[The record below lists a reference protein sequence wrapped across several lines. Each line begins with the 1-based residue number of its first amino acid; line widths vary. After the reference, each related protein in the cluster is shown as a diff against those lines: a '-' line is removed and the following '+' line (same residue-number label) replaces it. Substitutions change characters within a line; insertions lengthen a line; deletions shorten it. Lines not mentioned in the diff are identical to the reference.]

1 MAASGSDMSSLPQS
15 YEPLPTG
22 SSSADPSPSRQPV
35 LRLPTRGEAA
45 PDGWFARLLLSGGRP
60 DEPEK
65 GETTYPWYLVLW
77 LTGVDYFS
85 TLGYQPAIA
94 LLAAGALAVPAT
106 VALVLVTV
114 LGAVPVYM
122 QVAARSYAGQGSIA
136 LLENLLSGWKS
147 RIFVLVLLGF
157 AATDFVITMTLSAAD
172 AARHAIANPYLHP
185 YVGDTQIKLTL
196 SLLLMLAIVF
206 LMGFREAIGLATAV
220 AIPYLLL
227 NVVVLLCGFWQILQH
242 PELLAHWQSSL
253 HAHGD
258 WTMVA
263 IASAL
268 VFPRLALGLS
278 GFETGV
284 VVMPLVDGEEKSEPG
299 HPPQGRIRNT
309 RKLLLSAALIMSV
322 LLLASGFVASLLI
335 PEIDY
340 QLGGPADGRAIAYL
354 AHKLLGGAF
363 GTVYDFSTILILWFA
378 GASAMTGLLNLIPR
392 YLPRFGMAPR
402 WVAYQRP
409 VILILFAI
417 DVVVTLVFRA
427 DVEAQGG
434 AYATGVLVLILSAA
448 VAVAIALSR
457 EIVLRQP
464 KTLLLAFYFWL
475 VTAVFVYTLFDN
487 VVERP
492 AGVVIASIFIFLLL
506 LVSAVSRYYRATEMR
521 ISEVTFED
529 EESAQLWAQFT
540 GKKVNLIPQSYSVFA
555 RENRMEE
562 KIQQL
567 HEHFKI
573 TGPLAFLHVHLLD
586 NQSEFIAPLR
596 VRVSRQGQD
605 LTIEAFGAVAIAN
618 SIAYLSELLDPVSIV
633 LELTRRNL
641 MKQSLAYVL
650 WGEGEIGLTVY
661 SILVRYWE
669 FTKRTTGL
677 PLIFLMSVA
686 ASPQQ

>member
-1 MAASGSDMSSLPQS
+1 MSSPPQS
-15 YEPLPTG
+15 YGPLPAG
-22 SSSADPSPSRQPV
+22 SSGGDPGPSRQPV
-35 LRLPTRGEAA
+35 LRLPTRNEST
-45 PDGWFARLLLSGGRP
+45 PEGWLARLLLSGGRP
-60 DEPEK
+60 DEHREDEK
-65 GETTYPWYLVLW
+65 TYPWYLVLW

-106 VALVLVTV
+106 VALILVTV

-147 RIFVLVLLGF
+147 RIFVLILLGF

-172 AARHAIANPYLHP
+172 AARHAIANPFLHP

-196 SLLLMLAIVF
+196 SLLLMLGIVF

-220 AIPYLLL
+220 AIPYLFL
-227 NVVVLLCGFWQILQH
+227 NVVVLLCGFWQILRH
-242 PELLAHWQSSL
+242 PELLAHWQLSL

-284 VVMPLVDGEEKSEPG
+284 VVMPLVDGQEKGAPDQ
-299 HPPQGRIRNT
+299 PPQGRIRNT

-409 VILILFAI
+409 VILVLFAI

-427 DVEAQGG
+427 NVEAQGS

-448 VAVAIALSR
+448 AAVAIAMSR
-457 EIVLRQP
+457 EVVLRQP
-464 KTLLLAFYFWL
+464 KTLLLAFYFWI
-475 VTAVFVYTLFDN
+475 VTAVFVYTLLDN

-506 LVSAVSRYYRATEMR
+506 LVSAASRYYRATEMR

-529 EESAQLWAQFT
+529 SESAQLWAQFT
-540 GKKVNLIPQSYSVFA
+540 GKKVNLIPQSNSVFA
-555 RENRMEE
+555 QENRIEE
-562 KIQQL
+562 KIQ
-567 HEHFKI
+567 EIREYFKI

-618 SIAYLSELLDPVSIV
+618 SIAYLSELLDPISIV

-677 PLIFLMSVA
+677 PLIFLMSVT
-686 ASPQQ
+686 ASPEAMRHP

>member
-1 MAASGSDMSSLPQS
+1 MSSLPQS

-284 VVMPLVDGEEKSEPG
+284 VVMPLVDGEEKSELG

-540 GKKVNLIPQSYSVFA
+540 GKKVNLIPQSNSVFA

-618 SIAYLSELLDPVSIV
+618 SIAYLSELLDPISIV

>member
-1 MAASGSDMSSLPQS
+1 MNSLPQS
-15 YEPLPTG
+15 EPLSAG
-22 SSSADPSPSRQPV
+22 SSGADSSPSLQPV
-35 LRLPTRGEAA
+35 LRLPTRDEAPPA
-45 PDGWFARLLLSGGRP
+45 GWLARFLLSGGRP
-60 DEPEK
+60 DEHREDAK
-65 GETTYPWYLVLW
+65 TYPWYLVLW

-106 VALVLVTV
+106 AALVLVTL

-136 LLENLLSGWKS
+136 LLENLFSGWKS

-157 AATDFVITMTLSAAD
+157 AGTDFVITMTLSAAD
-172 AARHAIANPYLHP
+172 AARHAIANSYLHP
-185 YVGDTQIKLTL
+185 YVGDAPIELTL
-196 SLLLMLAIVF
+196 SLLLILAIVF

-227 NVVVLLCGFWQILQH
+227 NVVVLLCGFWRILWH
-242 PELLAHWQSSL
+242 PDLLVHWQRSL

-284 VVMPLVDGEEKSEPG
+284 VVMPLVDGGENTKPG
-299 HPPQGRIRNT
+299 QPPLGRIRNT
-309 RKLLLSAALIMSV
+309 RSLLLSAALIMSV

-335 PEIDY
+335 PEVDY

-409 VILILFAI
+409 VILVLFAI

-427 DVEAQGG
+427 DVEAQGS

-448 VAVAIALSR
+448 VAVAIATSR
-457 EIVLRQP
+457 EVVLRQP
-464 KTLLLAFYFWL
+464 KTLLLAFYFWI
-475 VTAVFVYTLFDN
+475 VNVVFAYTLLDN
-487 VVERP
+487 ALERP

-506 LVSAVSRYYRATEMR
+506 LVSAASRYYRSTEMR

-529 EESAQLWAQFT
+529 SESARLWAQYT
-540 GKKVNLIPQSYSVFA
+540 GKKVNLIPQSNSVFA
-555 RENRMEE
+555 QENRTEE
-562 KIQQL
+562 KLQEL

-586 NQSEFIAPLR
+586 NQSEFMAPLR

-618 SIAYLSELLDPVSIV
+618 SIAYLSELLDPISIV

-677 PLIFLMSVA
+677 PLILLMSVTA
-686 ASPQQ
+686 TPEK

>member
-1 MAASGSDMSSLPQS
+1 MSSLPQS

-22 SSSADPSPSRQPV
+22 SSSADLSPSRQPV

-427 DVEAQGG
+427 DIEAQGG

-521 ISEVTFED
+521 ISEVTFEN

-540 GKKVNLIPQSYSVFA
+540 GKKVNLIPQSNSVFA

-618 SIAYLSELLDPVSIV
+618 SIAYLSELLDPISIV
-633 LELTRRNL
+633 SS
-641 MKQSLAYVL
+641 SLGA
-650 WGEGEIGLTVY
+650 T
-661 SILVRYWE
+661 
-669 FTKRTTGL
+669 
-677 PLIFLMSVA
+677 
-686 ASPQQ
+686 

>member
-1 MAASGSDMSSLPQS
+1 
-15 YEPLPTG
+15 
-22 SSSADPSPSRQPV
+22 
-35 LRLPTRGEAA
+35 
-45 PDGWFARLLLSGGRP
+45 
-60 DEPEK
+60 
-65 GETTYPWYLVLW
+65 
-77 LTGVDYFS
+77 
-85 TLGYQPAIA
+85 
-94 LLAAGALAVPAT
+94 
-106 VALVLVTV
+106 
-114 LGAVPVYM
+114 
-122 QVAARSYAGQGSIA
+122 
-136 LLENLLSGWKS
+136 
-147 RIFVLVLLGF
+147 
-157 AATDFVITMTLSAAD
+157 
-172 AARHAIANPYLHP
+172 
-185 YVGDTQIKLTL
+185 
-196 SLLLMLAIVF
+196 
-206 LMGFREAIGLATAV
+206 
-220 AIPYLLL
+220 
-227 NVVVLLCGFWQILQH
+227 
-242 PELLAHWQSSL
+242 
-253 HAHGD
+253 
-258 WTMVA
+258 MVA

-540 GKKVNLIPQSYSVFA
+540 GKKVNLIPQSNSVFA